1 MRFMLRKESELCYK
15 KGFPNKLWGSSR
27 DLWSE
32 PRGQFTPF
40 FKGWKIQ
47 WLYCLKFG
55 IFTLLL
61 FLARCFLCIF
71 SVFGLWEF
79 TRECTQGF
87 LRWNLVLRFFHRLF
101 FEALIHIQ
109 KLVIWP
115 NCFDKKCCIGSKVSI
130 NVEKNWV
137 LLSLLSAKWPQK
149 GVFLYSYALQWAKSY
164 WYRCVQGD
172 A

>member
-1 MRFMLRKESELCYK
+1 MWRPIYNCLDLLRPNYFIEL
-15 KGFPNKLWGSSR
+15 FRTLW
-27 DLWSE
+27 
-32 PRGQFTPF
+32 TT
-40 FKGWKIQ
+40 I
-47 WLYCLKFG
+47 
-55 IFTLLL
+55 
-61 FLARCFLCIF
+61 A
-71 SVFGLWEF
+71 
-79 TRECTQGF
+79 TQGF

-149 GVFLYSYALQWAKSY
+149 GVFLYSYALQWSKSY

-172 A
+172 VWNILREKKRSEMLGFSINWRFYFCDRKI

>member
-1 MRFMLRKESELCYK
+1 MLR
-15 KGFPNKLWGSSR
+15 
-27 DLWSE
+27 
-32 PRGQFTPF
+32 
-40 FKGWKIQ
+40 
-47 WLYCLKFG
+47 CLQIG
-55 IFTLLL
+55 CCSDNISLP
-61 FLARCFLCIF
+61 
-71 SVFGLWEF
+71 EH
-79 TRECTQGF
+79 TQGF

-149 GVFLYSYALQWAKSY
+149 RVFLFSYALQCSKSH
-164 WYRCVQGD
+164 WYRCLQGD
-172 A
+172 VWNDLKAKNRSEMLGFSINWRFNFAIGRFKKFRLQPLTSAL